1 MSYPFEDNTV
11 LKHNEETKEQSP
23 EELIYQ
29 HDIKLQELDQRLR
42 SLENLLNAIHN
53 KFPVWWEET
62 KQH

>member
-1 MSYPFEDNTV
+1 MNPIPEDQ
-11 LKHNEETKEQSP
+11 LLYE
-23 EELIYQ
+23 